1 MLSDDIGA
9 SSILLPSG
17 RRPSNDGPRDYFLRY
32 LPAQLYIQLEYQK
45 WRERE
50 RKRQQQ
56 ILSIRWLEKTKI
68 YLGCAPCTRDFVD
81 TGNHITRTLACGSKG
96 KGKNMC
102 FPLSSLFAEFA
113 TAPRLPGIDS
123 VVCPFLLFHLSLSLS
138 LPFLLPVLSLFVIPQ
153 FSLAWVSMVI

>member
-56 ILSIRWLEKTKI
+56 ILSIRWKKKI
-68 YLGCAPCTRDFVD
+68 YLGCAPCTGDFVD

-138 LPFLLPVLSLFVIPQ
+138 PVPSSGTLSLFVIPQ